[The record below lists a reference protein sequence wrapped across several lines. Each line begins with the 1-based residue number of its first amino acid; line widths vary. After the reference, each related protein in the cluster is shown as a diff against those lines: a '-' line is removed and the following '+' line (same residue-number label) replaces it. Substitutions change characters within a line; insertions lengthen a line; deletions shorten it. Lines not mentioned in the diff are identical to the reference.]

1 MRAPICLSLHY
12 KKKIP
17 SLKWLFVI
25 RGLKP
30 FYDHGQCPYYEP
42 RFRLGRR
49 QSRDPFQLMKINGK
63 KKKKRSLQ
71 STRHCLQALERMS
84 RHQCSLDTAGLHCQ
98 SWCEHARLEQFSDL
112 TWIQRKDLEG
122 LCHREPS
129 QPPARGTMVRCTWPL
144 QTLLSRLTFL
154 LLPQIFSLPS
164 GHFFLAFL
172 FSHFTRKQILDSPIP
187 LTILSFVLSHLFFLC
202 PHRLSSN

>member
-1 MRAPICLSLHY
+1 MCLSLHY
-12 KKKIP
+12 KKKKKKIP
-17 SLKWLFVI
+17 SLKWLFII

-49 QSRDPFQLMKINGK
+49 QSRDPFQLIKING

-84 RHQCSLDTAGLHCQ
+84 WHQCSLDTAGLHCQ
-98 SWCEHARLEQFSDL
+98 SWCEHARLEQLSDL

-154 LLPQIFSLPS
+154 LLPQVFSLPS
-164 GHFFLAFL
+164 GHFFWP
-172 FSHFTRKQILDSPIP
+172 FSSPTLP
-187 LTILSFVLSHLFFLC
+187 VNRYWTLPFS
-202 PHRLSSN
+202 